1 MDFILNTNNLIL
13 LVLFL
18 VSGAMLMGPNFRGI
32 SGGQVLT
39 PAAATLL
46 INRRRAVVIDLRS
59 ADEFNQGHLARAKNL
74 PSNDFPAGLTDLK
87 LDRENPVILVC
98 DSGSKASSFVGK
110 FKKEG
115 FTEVASLEGGI
126 KAWNTAGLPLVK

>member
-13 LVLFL
+13 LVMFL
-18 VSGAMLMGPNFRGI
+18 VSGAMLMGPNFRGM

-46 INRRRAVVIDLRS
+46 INRRKAAVIDLRS
-59 ADEFNQGHLARAKNL
+59 EDQFKEGHIARAKNL
-74 PSNDFPAGLTDLK
+74 PAASFPAGLADLK
-87 LDRENPVILVC
+87 LDKENPVILIC
-98 DSGSKASSFVGK
+98 DSGSRASGLVGK

-115 FTEVASLEGGI
+115 FAEVASLEGGI